1 MTDNSATVRRP
12 ADFDQ
17 LIETYDGFIFDV
29 WGTLYDGREAYDGA
43 VAVLR
48 RLADRGKPV
57 AILSN
62 SPQRPAVVAGRLTRI
77 GIEDALYQTLVTSG
91 GETHDHLRGRLDAFH
106 AGLGPRVFE
115 TGPDRFPNLLDDT
128 GFTAVERID
137 DADLLLNTGPN
148 QPTEKVAD
156 YRVTLDRALARDLPM
171 ICANPDLH
179 VYVGQ
184 EMQVC
189 AGSLAA
195 DYQTRGGTVRYHG
208 KPHAGVFETVTTR
221 LGLPPARCLM
231 VGDNYRTDVR
241 GARALGMGA
250 LWLADGID
258 RDDLLTDNDVD
269 PDKAADLLRKEGLGD
284 VWVMARLT

>member
-1 MTDNSATVRRP
+1 MPRGPKMTDSGATVRRP

-17 LIETYDGFIFDV
+17 LIETFDGFIFDV
-29 WGTLYDGREAYDGA
+29 WGTLYDGRDAYEGA

-48 RLADRGKPV
+48 RLADHGKPV

-62 SPQRPAVVAGRLTRI
+62 SPQRPEVVAGRLTRI
-77 GIEDALYQTLVTSG
+77 GVEDTLYQTLVTSG

-115 TGPDRFPNLLDDT
+115 TGPDRFPNLLDAT
-128 GFTAVERID
+128 GFTAVDRIE

-148 QPTEKVAD
+148 KPTETVAD
-156 YRVTLDRALARDLPM
+156 YRVILDQALARDLPM

-184 EMQVC
+184 EVQVC

-195 DYQTRGGTVRYHG
+195 DYQRRGGTVRYHG
-208 KPHAGVFETVTTR
+208 KPHAGVFQTVTAR
-221 LGLPPARCLM
+221 LGLPA
-231 VGDNYRTDVR
+231 D
-241 GARALGMGA
+241 ALF
-250 LWLADGID
+250 DG
-258 RDDLLTDNDVD
+258 R
-269 PDKAADLLRKEGLGD
+269 R
-284 VWVMARLT
+284 